1 MNFLW
6 WVLQLTEEELYLHFE
21 RIYFHELQRKE
32 QIFGRLNIPLAV
44 MVALVG
50 FYAVILAT
58 DYKSLEGN
66 AAFSFGF
73 ASAIS
78 GWLLVI
84 GAYFFADALLGKM
97 DKALATP
104 NSLEAWRR
112 QLQEYYSLDDDV
124 DRIVAES
131 MKGAL
136 YADYMSCAS
145 LLTVN
150 NDRKASSLYYC
161 NMALILATALAL
173 AAYAVAKFPTI

>member
-1 MNFLW
+1 M
-6 WVLQLTEEELYLHFE
+6 VQLTEKELYFHFE

-58 DYKSLEGN
+58 DYKSLEGS

-73 ASAIS
+73 ASAVS
-78 GWLLVI
+78 GWLLMI
-84 GAYFFADALLGKM
+84 GAYFFTDALLGKM
-97 DKALATP
+97 DTALATP

-112 QLQEYYSLDDDV
+112 QLQEYYSLEHDAE
-124 DRIVAES
+124 RIIAES
-131 MKGAL
+131 IKNAL

-150 NDRKASSLYYC
+150 NDRKASSLYFC
-161 NMALILATALAL
+161 NMSLILATALAL
-173 AAYAVAKFPTI
+173 VAYAVAKVPTI